1 MGTDALLTSGVTE
14 KMLYLVRDPRPF
26 TSRIKAAY
34 LSNGEC
40 GTKADELDDQK
51 DQDSRPPNSRI
62 LIFLIV
68 ELIGFGATFAIT
80 QVGGFDT
87 TRERL

>member
-1 MGTDALLTSGVTE
+1 VLNQQTIAAIGFPVIIMLLVPVRYFIVP
-14 KMLYLVRDPRPF
+14 YLG
-26 TSRIKAAY
+26 IKAAY

-51 DQDSRPPNSRI
+51 DQDSRPPNLVQR
-62 LIFLIV
+62 V
-68 ELIGFGATFAIT
+68 C
-80 QVGGFDT
+80 GFDT